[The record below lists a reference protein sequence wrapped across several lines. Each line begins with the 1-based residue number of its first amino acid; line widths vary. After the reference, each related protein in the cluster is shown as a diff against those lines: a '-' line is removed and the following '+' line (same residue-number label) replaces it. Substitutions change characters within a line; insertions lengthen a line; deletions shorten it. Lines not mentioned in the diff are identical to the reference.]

1 MAVTS
6 CQVSGEKIGK
16 EGDVA
21 GRVMEGVAVGDQEKK
36 SPVSWF
42 EHSLLQTQSQDSD
55 GLARITEY
63 INSLFH

>member
-21 GRVMEGVAVGDQEKK
+21 SRVWRGWRWGTRKRKVLSSLMKYSVLSVMFLRLF
-36 SPVSWF
+36 SPKGADF
-42 EHSLLQTQSQDSD
+42 
-55 GLARITEY
+55 
-63 INSLFH
+63 